1 MKAIVS
7 TNCDPKYIFFMPIV
21 AWCWNKLG
29 VNVRFL
35 MPYMPMEAGVARL
48 CNTVFDTLLDK
59 SIFSLENSI
68 MSFKAPTQ
76 NHEVTY
82 TQVSRLFAAADTSI
96 PDNEILVTSD
106 IDMAVFQIPPHD
118 LNGVFLV
125 FGADLVPPNQYPIC
139 YLIATAKAWR
149 EAFVNG
155 RTLQDCLDDELAHEN
170 CDNMRG
176 NLWSRDQERA
186 FNFINI
192 TSPIFFNRAKEGT
205 QFATKRVDRDNVFWY
220 EDLVDGGAGIVDAHL
235 WRPGY
240 TEENVQK
247 IVALL
252 HIIYPN
258 EAFDWLWEYAAKFR
272 EILNQQQ

>member
-7 TNCDPKYIFFMPIV
+7 TNYDPKYIFFMPIV

-29 VNVRFL
+29 VEVMFIMPHNVSFPEKDEHFL
-35 MPYMPMEAGVARL
+35 VYKTLREVCRL
-48 CNTVFDTLLDK
+48 KTQVY
-59 SIFSLENSI
+59 
-68 MSFKAPTQ
+68 SFRIPSK

-82 TQVSRLFAAADTSI
+82 TQVSRLFAAADTLI
-96 PDNEILVTSD
+96 PDNEILITSD

-118 LNGVFLV
+118 LNGVFSV
-125 FGADLVPPNQYPIC
+125 FGADLVPPRQYPMC
-139 YLIATAKAWR
+139 YVSATAAAWR
-149 EAFVNG
+149 KVFVKG
-155 RTLQDCLDDELAHEN
+155 RTLQQCLDDALAAEN
-170 CDNMRG
+170 CENMRG
-176 NLWSRDQERA
+176 NLWSRDQELLH
-186 FNFINI
+186 NGINLTEGI
-192 TSPIFFNRAKEGT
+192 LYFNRAKEGT

-220 EDLVDGGAGIVDAHL
+220 EDLVNGGAGIVDAHL

-258 EAFDWLWEYAAKFR
+258 EAFDWLWGYAAKFR
-272 EILNQQQ
+272 EIIKQ